1 MSRLRLLQVALG
13 CGLLG
18 LTLATAVAAPASV
31 PTEQRIVVGELLRAA
46 GVETSDLATKTD
58 RVVEA
63 IDSIAEKFRRGSTS
77 YHRAWRLHRYLH
89 KHHFRSY
96 VPYADGLDRIVDGGE
111 FSCVS
116 STIFAALTARAM
128 GYEPVIVEFP
138 GHLGLALP
146 IEGRLVYVESTLRS
160 GFDVRLH
167 TFGEPVAWGD
177 PASPSGPHLPE
188 IDREAH
194 TPSERVRVFS
204 PEEAIGFVW
213 LNSARRALD
222 SGEAERAALLA
233 AQARRFLPDELSLSD
248 GVHRLV
254 GHAFRSLYESREF
267 DAAYR
272 VALIEVGLFPGF
284 TTSHDR
290 LVASAYKRIETACES
305 DDPSAGEALLDEV
318 GTTAL
323 YAEELRRLELNVTPM
338 ITAAAVRT
346 GEWTLAVRTV
356 ERYSR
361 AEPDEIE
368 AVRLRDWVERRIRM
382 AAGDRGPLA
391 GL

>member
-1 MSRLRLLQVALG
+1 MSKLRFLQVALG
-13 CGLLG
+13 CGLLA
-18 LTLATAVAAPASV
+18 LTLEATLAAPATGS
-31 PTEQRIVVGELLRAA
+31 TEQRVVVEELLRAS
-46 GVETSDLATKTD
+46 GVTASDLAAKTD
-58 RVVEA
+58 RVVET
-63 IDSIAEKFRRGSTS
+63 IDSIGRKFRRGSTS

-96 VPYADGLDRIVDGGE
+96 VPYADGLDRIVDNGE

-128 GYEPVIVEFP
+128 GYEPVVVEFP

-146 IEGRLVYVESTLRS
+146 IDGRLVYVESTQRN
-160 GFDVRLH
+160 GFDARPQ
-167 TFGEPVAWGD
+167 TFREPVAWGD
-177 PASPSGPHLPE
+177 PASFSGPHLPG
-188 IDREAH
+188 IDRDGP
-194 TPSERVRVFS
+194 TPPGQLRVFS

-222 SGEAERAALLA
+222 SGEAERAARRA
-233 AQARRFLPDELSLSD
+233 ARARRFLPDELALSD

-267 DAAYR
+267 DTAYR
-272 VALIEVGLFPGF
+272 VALTEVELFPGF

-290 LVASAYKRIETACES
+290 LVAAAYKRIETACES
-305 DDPSAGEALLDEV
+305 DDPSAAEALLDEV
-318 GTTAL
+318 GNSAL
-323 YAEELRRLELNVTPM
+323 YAEELRRLELNVAPM

-346 GEWTLAVRTV
+346 GEWTLAARTV

-368 AVRLRDWVERRIRM
+368 AARLREWVERRIRM
-382 AAGDRGPLA
+382 AAGDRGPHV